1 MAEPYHE
8 MLSAFAHVRCWVYL
22 QATMNDHLR
31 QLLKLAPGITGNS
44 RLIFEHVD
52 PSAGLRLLKMQHASP
67 VEVEVGKW
75 VQVRKG
81 IYKGD
86 VGYVTSTESGT
97 VRLLII
103 PRLSQPQ
110 DSKKNSRS
118 TPTLFDCETVK
129 QLNIGPVRIQENIYS
144 FNGDR
149 FEHGLI
155 IKSYPSN
162 LISTTVS
169 CMPFKLFCLFLESR
183 HPTLM
188 ASLSSFLKP
197 SEWHFSENEE
207 VNIVDNSTLS
217 YKTGVISTLR
227 SDTVEVST
235 EEGIVCVPWLRIR
248 KVIRQGDFVE
258 VTGGMYLGQTGWV
271 SELEDLVGSSDESG
285 SFVIQTANIINIG
298 IGDKDSEKP
307 LSDEH
312 TQVFP
317 ISFECS
323 ALVLIFPS
331 DIQRVRQFIKMRHCS
346 SCTWNTP
353 PE

>member
-1 MAEPYHE
+1 
-8 MLSAFAHVRCWVYL
+8 
-22 QATMNDHLR
+22 MNDHLR
-31 QLLKLAPGITGNS
+31 QLLKLAPGIIGNS

-52 PSAGLRLLKMQHASP
+52 PRAGLRLLKMRHASP

-75 VQVRKG
+75 VQIRKG

-97 VRLLII
+97 VRLLVI

-110 DSKKNSRS
+110 ASKENSRS
-118 TPTLFDCETVK
+118 APTLFDCDTVK
-129 QLNIGPVRIQENIYS
+129 QLDIGPVRIQESIYS

-207 VNIVDNSTLS
+207 VNIVDIPS
-217 YKTGVISTLR
+217 YKSGVISTLR
-227 SDTVEVST
+227 SDTAEVST

-271 SELEDLVGSSDESG
+271 SELDNLAGSSDQSG
-285 SFVIQTANIINIG
+285 CFLIQTANIINID
-298 IGDKDSEKP
+298 IGDNDSEKP
-307 LSDEH
+307 LSDQQ

-317 ISFECS
+317 ISFECPT
-323 ALVLIFPS
+323 LVLIFPS
-331 DIQRVRQFIKMRHCS
+331 DIQCVRQFIKTRHCS